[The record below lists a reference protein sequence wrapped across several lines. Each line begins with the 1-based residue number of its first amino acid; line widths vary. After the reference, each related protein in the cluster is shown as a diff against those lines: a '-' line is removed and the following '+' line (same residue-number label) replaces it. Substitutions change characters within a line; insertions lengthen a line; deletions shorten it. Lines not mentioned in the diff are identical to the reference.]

1 MRYKVLIT
9 PGAERDLEEI
19 TDHIAEHDSPPK
31 TDHAD
36 HVLNRPV
43 EVIDGLSNSPERG
56 SFAKELLS
64 VGIKDFRQVFFKPYR
79 IVYRVIE
86 STLYVLVV
94 ADGRRDMQALLM
106 RRLLRD

>member
-1 MRYKVLIT
+1 MRYKLLIT

-19 TDHIAEHDSPPK
+19 TDHIAEHDSPLK
-31 TDHAD
+31 AD
-36 HVLNRPV
+36 RVLNRLV
-43 EVIDGLSNSPERG
+43 EVIDGLSSFPERG

-86 STLYVLVV
+86 STVYVLVV

>member
-19 TDHIAEHDSPPK
+19 TDHIAEPDSPLK
-31 TDHAD
+31 AD
-36 HVLNRPV
+36 PVLNRLV
-43 EVIDGLSNSPERG
+43 EVIDGLSNFPERG

-64 VGIKDFRQVFFKPYR
+64 LGIKDFRQVFFKPYR

-86 STLYVLVV
+86 STVYALVV

>member
-9 PGAERDLEEI
+9 PAAERDLEEI
-19 TDHIAEHDSPPK
+19 TDHIAEHDSPLK
-31 TDHAD
+31 AEQ
-36 HVLNRPV
+36 VLNRLV

-86 STLYVLVV
+86 STVYVLVV

>member
-9 PGAERDLEEI
+9 PAAERDLEEI
-19 TDHIAEHDSPPK
+19 TDHIAERDSPLK
-31 TDHAD
+31 AEQ
-36 HVLNRPV
+36 VLNRLV
-43 EVIDGLSNSPERG
+43 DVIDGLSNSPERG

-86 STLYVLVV
+86 STVYVLVV

>member
-1 MRYKVLIT
+1 MRYKLLIT

-19 TDHIAEHDSPPK
+19 TDPIAEHDSPLK
-31 TDHAD
+31 AD
-36 HVLNRPV
+36 HVLNRLV
-43 EVIDGLSNSPERG
+43 EVLDGLPSFPERG

-86 STLYVLVV
+86 STV
-94 ADGRRDMQALLM
+94 
-106 RRLLRD
+106 

>member
-1 MRYKVLIT
+1 MRCKVLIT

-19 TDHIAEHDSPPK
+19 TDHIAEHDSPLK
-31 TDHAD
+31 AD
-36 HVLNRPV
+36 HLLNRLV
-43 EVIDGLSNSPERG
+43 EVIDGLSNFPERG

-64 VGIKDFRQVFFKPYR
+64 LGIKDFRQVFFKPYR

-86 STLYVLVV
+86 STVYVLVV